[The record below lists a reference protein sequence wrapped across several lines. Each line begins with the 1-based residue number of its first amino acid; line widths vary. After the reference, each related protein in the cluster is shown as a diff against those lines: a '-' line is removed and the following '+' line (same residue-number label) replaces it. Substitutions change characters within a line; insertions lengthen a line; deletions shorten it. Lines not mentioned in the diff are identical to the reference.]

1 MKNKEATKLTLGI
14 TTLTAVVSPGPRT
27 LRYEGRKT
35 TASNR
40 LRFHARPHDTY
51 ITTSNDIFPCC
62 FAKTLRSNDAAATRT
77 SKKRK

>member
-14 TTLTAVVSPGPRT
+14 TTLTAVDSPGPRT

-40 LRFHARPHDTY
+40 LRFHARPHDNLHDNFKWHLSLLFRKNFK
-51 ITTSNDIFPCC
+51 IQR
-62 FAKTLRSNDAAATRT
+62 RSGNENV
-77 SKKRK
+77 KKA

>member
-14 TTLTAVVSPGPRT
+14 TTLTKVDSPGPRT

-40 LRFHARPHDTY
+40 LRFHARPHD
-51 ITTSNDIFPCC
+51 NLHHNF
-62 FAKTLRSNDAAATRT
+62 K
-77 SKKRK
+77 